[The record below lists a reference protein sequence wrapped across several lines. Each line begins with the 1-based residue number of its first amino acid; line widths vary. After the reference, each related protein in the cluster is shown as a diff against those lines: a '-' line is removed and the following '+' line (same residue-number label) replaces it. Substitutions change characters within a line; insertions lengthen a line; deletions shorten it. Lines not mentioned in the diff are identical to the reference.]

1 MTPYL
6 SLFFGCCLKNKAW
19 FKRRTEKFKRHEK
32 ASEMLAD
39 ELDIVKLVNVL
50 RIGQFL
56 SKVLMNKHQRALVTN
71 FKKYQFSNLDENA
84 KTVAD
89 PSDDLNEL
97 QWAKYLT
104 EDHRAL
110 FKDLSEL
117 FSPKDDA
124 SDLSLLYEITGYQA
138 ETENRKFWDS
148 YGDDFDLKGLRQT
161 NRLRKVKIGLD
172 SQSESRNAIG
182 ENHIPHDQ
190 SSQINGSSITGLGSP
205 KNGVTAEM
213 TKAEPAQDGGA

>member
-1 MTPYL
+1 
-6 SLFFGCCLKNKAW
+6 
-19 FKRRTEKFKRHEK
+19 
-32 ASEMLAD
+32 MLAD

-117 FSPKDDA
+117 FSPKDDET
-124 SDLSLLYEITGYQA
+124 DLGLLYEITGYRA
-138 ETENRKFWDS
+138 ESENSKFWDG
-148 YGDDFDLKGLRQT
+148 YGDDFDRKGLRQISQ
-161 NRLRKVKIGLD
+161 LRKVKIGAEN
-172 SQSESRNAIG
+172 QSESRDPIS
-182 ENHIPHDQ
+182 EN
-190 SSQINGSSITGLGSP
+190 SN
-205 KNGVTAEM
+205 KN
-213 TKAEPAQDGGA
+213 